1 MHQQRRLPIF
11 ALGGL
16 LALSP
21 ACTAPRPVVPVGA
34 DAQITAEG
42 LYRMKSSRLELA
54 WVKPDVDLSRY
65 DSFLLDPVQVSYQ
78 QRKGDYPLEP
88 EQLEKLKEVSSTIFR
103 EAVTSAGSFTLVDI
117 SRPGAL
123 RVSAAILD
131 LEINVPET
139 KPGRGDTYG
148 YEPAKM
154 TLLVE
159 LRDATSGE
167 ILARAADRSRARS
180 IGTKYDVV
188 TARGDLRL
196 ALERWARIMVEALN
210 ELRMRGVETAP

>member
-1 MHQQRRLPIF
+1 MRQRHFWQRS
-11 ALGGL
+11 ATSAL
-16 LALSP
+16 LALLL
-21 ACTAPRPVVPVGA
+21 ACAAQPVVPVGA
-34 DAQITAEG
+34 DAEITPDG
-42 LYRMKSSRLELA
+42 LYRVKSSRLELA

-65 DSFLLDPVQVSYQ
+65 DAFLLDPVQVAYQ
-78 QRKGDYPLEP
+78 QRKGDYALAP
-88 EQLEKLKEVSSTIFR
+88 EQLEKLRQASSEIFR
-103 EAVTSAGSFTLVDI
+103 EAVTSAGGFALIDAA
-117 SRPGAL
+117 RPGAL

-167 ILARAADRSRARS
+167 LLARAADRSRARA

-188 TARGDLRL
+188 TARGDLKV
-196 ALERWARIMVEALN
+196 ALERWARIMVEALS
-210 ELRMRGVETAP
+210 ELRTRGVQTVP